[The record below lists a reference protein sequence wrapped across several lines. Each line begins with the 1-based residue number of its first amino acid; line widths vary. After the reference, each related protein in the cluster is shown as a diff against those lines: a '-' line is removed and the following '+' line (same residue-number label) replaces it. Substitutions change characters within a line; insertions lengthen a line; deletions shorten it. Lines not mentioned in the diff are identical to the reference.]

1 MNETT
6 LTGEQTVAA
15 IEAGLASSHTREVA
29 EHLLSTGRIN
39 ETSTLADG
47 IAAVREYYAPSS
59 LPAQANE
66 Q

>member
-15 IEAGLASSHTREVA
+15 IEA
-29 EHLLSTGRIN
+29 GRIN